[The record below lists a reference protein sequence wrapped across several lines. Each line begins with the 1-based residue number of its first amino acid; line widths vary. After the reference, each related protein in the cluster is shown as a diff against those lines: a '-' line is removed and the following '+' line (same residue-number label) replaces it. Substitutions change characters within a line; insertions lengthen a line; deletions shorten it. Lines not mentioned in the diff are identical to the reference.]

1 MTNERQYYESIARAA
16 AGTAAGAGAYGRDEH
31 AKDDYNNNILHGA
44 GRVLTDE
51 DKQMLR
57 ECYNDNI
64 GEMTGAAAGV
74 IERAFLAGI
83 EVCDIIMAIEDTG
96 LAPRPSG
103 YYLKRILDRWI
114 ETGVT
119 VSRARDTIR
128 GNNSTKWWKGR

>member
-1 MTNERQYYESIARAA
+1 MTNQRHYYDSITGTAGERA
-16 AGTAAGAGAYGRDEH
+16 AGTEAYERDEY
-31 AKDDYNNNILHGA
+31 KTDYNNNNILHGA
-44 GRVLTDE
+44 GRVLSDE
-51 DKQMLR
+51 DKEVLR

-83 EVCDIIMAIEDTG
+83 DVCDIIMAIEDTG

-119 VSRARDTIR
+119 VSRARDKVKS
-128 GNNSTKWWKGR
+128 NNSRKWWRG

>member
-1 MTNERQYYESIARAA
+1 MTNQRHYYDSITGAAGERA
-16 AGTAAGAGAYGRDEH
+16 AGTEAYERDEY
-31 AKDDYNNNILHGA
+31 KTDYYNNNILHGS
-44 GRVLTDE
+44 GRVLSAE
-51 DKQMLR
+51 DKEILR

-83 EVCDIIMAIEDTG
+83 DVCDIIMAIEDTG

-119 VSRARDTIR
+119 VSRARDKVKS
-128 GNNSTKWWKGR
+128 NNSRKWWRG

>member
-1 MTNERQYYESIARAA
+1 MTNRRQYYESVTGATGERAA
-16 AGTAAGAGAYGRDEH
+16 EIEAYERDEY
-31 AKDDYNNNILHGA
+31 KTDYNNNNILHGS
-44 GRVLTDE
+44 GRVLSDE
-51 DKQMLR
+51 DKKILR

-64 GEMTGAAAGV
+64 GDMTAAAADV

-83 EVCDIIMAIEDTG
+83 DVCDIIMAIEDTG

-119 VSRARDTIR
+119 VSRARDKVKS
-128 GNNSTKWWKGR
+128 NNSRKWWRG

>member
-1 MTNERQYYESIARAA
+1 MTNQRHYYDSITGAAGERA
-16 AGTAAGAGAYGRDEH
+16 AGTEAYERDEY
-31 AKDDYNNNILHGA
+31 KTDYNNNNILHGA
-44 GRVLTDE
+44 GRVLSAE
-51 DKQMLR
+51 DKEILR

-83 EVCDIIMAIEDTG
+83 DVCDIIMAIEDTG

-119 VSRARDTIR
+119 VSRARDKVKS
-128 GNNSTKWWKGR
+128 NNSRKWWRG

>member
-1 MTNERQYYESIARAA
+1 MTNRRQYYKSITGAAGERAA
-16 AGTAAGAGAYGRDEH
+16 ETEAYERDEY
-31 AKDDYNNNILHGA
+31 KTDYNNNNILHGS
-44 GRVLTDE
+44 GRVLSDE
-51 DKQMLR
+51 DKQILR

-64 GEMTGAAAGV
+64 GDMTAAAADV

-83 EVCDIIMAIEDTG
+83 DVCDIIMAIEDTG

-119 VSRARDTIR
+119 VSRARDKVKS
-128 GNNSTKWWKGR
+128 NNSRKWWRG

>member
-1 MTNERQYYESIARAA
+1 MTNQRHYYDSITGAAGERA
-16 AGTAAGAGAYGRDEH
+16 AGTEAYERDEY
-31 AKDDYNNNILHGA
+31 KTDYNNNNILHGA
-44 GRVLTDE
+44 GRVLSDE
-51 DKQMLR
+51 DKEVLR

-83 EVCDIIMAIEDTG
+83 DVCDIIMAIEDTG
-96 LAPRPSG
+96 LAPRPSR

-119 VSRARDTIR
+119 VSRARDKVKS
-128 GNNSTKWWKGR
+128 NNSRKWWRG